1 MVQQTLENMSAK
13 KLSLQLKIQILTVKF
28 YSIPVLIKLVP
39 CVALTF
45 LSLRLIAALLD
56 AKRRREMLTGNKNV
70 KVETEEDGE
79 DAKCLNQKLQRKNS
93 KICEKSKQ
101 TDITTRMLLA
111 VLILFLVTEFPQ
123 GILGLL
129 NAIYGWVFFMNC
141 YTKLGEHIFL
151 LC

>member
-1 MVQQTLENMSAK
+1 
-13 KLSLQLKIQILTVKF
+13 
-28 YSIPVLIKLVP
+28 VP

-70 KVETEEDGE
+70 KIEVEEVDGE
-79 DAKCLNQKLQRKNS
+79 DSKCLNQKLQRNNS
-93 KICEKSKQ
+93 KMCEKSKQ
-101 TDITTRMLLA
+101 TDLTTRMLLA

-141 YTKLGEHIFL
+141 YTKLGEFL
-151 LC
+151 FCCFYFAELNI